1 MNGNMSKILQIK
13 VDFKFMYSTS
23 GILKG
28 MLRSSTHKN
37 KNKKKKK
44 NKTKQLLML
53 KSLMKNFTKIKKSLH
68 ACIQNF

>member
-1 MNGNMSKILQIK
+1 MSKILQIK

-44 NKTKQLLML
+44 TKQN
-53 KSLMKNFTKIKKSLH
+53 SY
-68 ACIQNF
+68 

>member
-1 MNGNMSKILQIK
+1 MLRIDVHVQKTVNGNMSKILQIK

-44 NKTKQLLML
+44 TKQN
-53 KSLMKNFTKIKKSLH
+53 SY
-68 ACIQNF
+68 